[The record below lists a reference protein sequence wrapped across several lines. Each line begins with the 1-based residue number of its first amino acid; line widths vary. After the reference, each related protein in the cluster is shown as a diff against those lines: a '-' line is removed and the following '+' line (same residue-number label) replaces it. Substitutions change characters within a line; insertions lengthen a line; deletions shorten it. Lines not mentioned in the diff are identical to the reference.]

1 MSRAQCP
8 FLFYCCICDC
18 SSSLSQSFNPLHMS
32 LFQRCL
38 FSEFFLSE
46 VLSASLG
53 EQIDGCAR
61 SAEIMVKKGDR
72 RHIWYDVG
80 IPCQI

>member
-1 MSRAQCP
+1 MSLSVLLLYLR
-8 FLFYCCICDC
+8 LFFIA
-18 SSSLSQSFNPLHMS
+18 SQSFNPLHMS

-46 VLSASLG
+46 VLRVSLG

-80 IPCQI
+80 IPCQN

>member
-1 MSRAQCP
+1 
-8 FLFYCCICDC
+8 
-18 SSSLSQSFNPLHMS
+18 MS
-32 LFQRCL
+32 LFQGCRL
-38 FSEFFLSE
+38 SEFFLSE

-53 EQIDGCAR
+53 EQIDECAR
-61 SAEIMVKKGDR
+61 SAEILVKKGDR